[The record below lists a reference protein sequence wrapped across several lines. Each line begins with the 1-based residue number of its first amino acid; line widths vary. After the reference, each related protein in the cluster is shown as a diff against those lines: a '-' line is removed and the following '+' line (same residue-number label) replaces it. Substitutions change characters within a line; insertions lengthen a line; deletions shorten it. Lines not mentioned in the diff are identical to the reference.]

1 MIPTL
6 PEVSPIQAKYLSF
19 IDQLTALGFSG
30 DINTAYANRVVFS
43 TDNSIFQVIPQG
55 ALFPKT
61 TNDIQLL
68 ADLSNQAIFHDIVL
82 SPRGGGTGTNG
93 QSLTDGLIVDLS
105 KYMNHILEIN
115 VEEGWARVE
124 AGVAIEQLNCAM
136 KSHGLFF
143 PHPLTTSNGATI
155 GGMISANASE
165 HGAVIYDKTRDHVL
179 SLKAVLLDG
188 HLLESSPIDDNTLVS
203 IQNGNDYSAHAH
215 RIVDSVQK
223 NKAKEIHDSA
233 SISNNNSTGYDLKH
247 IRTQGGLFDLNAVL
261 CGSGGTLGFIVEAV
275 VTLQPIPAYS
285 ALVNVRYDSF
295 DASLKHVSELL
306 TVQPT
311 SIETI
316 HSNVLNLPRT
326 ESVWQS
332 VTEFFPTLAGE
343 KYQGVN
349 LIEFTGN
356 NEQDVAEKVK
366 LLTDNLDVLL
376 ELDER
381 NALGYTIAMGREQV
395 NKLSALR
402 KKSARLLL
410 DEHKLD
416 KHKTDINPEY
426 TPDFLSELYPSLQQI
441 KGAFDPKNQLNP
453 GKIATP
459 LEFGANLINTENVSL
474 RKQFNHEISAKNRD
488 YFKTAL
494 NDSNHDATSPSW
506 KSSRDRRHSPKGRAA
521 LIREWLRGLSELGV
535 DTKQASKSAK
545 NSHAFINFIPRIKN
559 TLEKRRGVYDFSHEV
574 HDAMTD
580 DVTNIYCTEDNP
592 SNIDETE
599 YRAKFSELYYSRYLR
614 PVKDYLKGFVE
625 FSTPFIALLPKPYN
639 WLISQRWINTLSNK
653 YIGLINNPELS
664 ALNLKKEMSRRGI
677 RLATPLAIESL
688 SPKDRSRAVI
698 VVQDVFTSYFET
710 QLVLDTME
718 ALSRLGFQ
726 AYLAPYLPNG
736 KPLHDHGFLKAF
748 NNTARKNLDMLQRL
762 SFYGLPFIGI
772 DPSMTLTYR
781 NEYTKAFGKSR
792 QIPKIHLMQ
801 EWLMKK
807 SEHLKKQPLACD
819 HSTYYLLTHHI
830 DMKHF
835 SPSIQDWQSIYCI
848 LGLSLNVEHLDF
860 DDAEEMYLNESSY
873 KETSTY
879 GYDHT
884 WKDTITKSGLLGKLV
899 STSYFERSQVRQCYK
914 LEISHPIQ
922 MLLKHLREASVD

>member
-6 PEVSPIQAKYLSF
+6 SEVSPIQAKYLSF
-19 IDQLTALGFSG
+19 IEQLKAIGFSG
-30 DINTAYANRVVFS
+30 DINLDYANRVVLS
-43 TDNSIFQVIPQG
+43 TDNSIYQILPQG
-55 ALFPKT
+55 VLYPKNT
-61 TNDIQLL
+61 KDIQILTN
-68 ADLSNQAIFHDIVL
+68 LSNQAVFHDIVV

-115 VEEGWARVE
+115 VEEGWVRVE
-124 AGVAIEQLNCAM
+124 TGMAIEQLNCAV

-143 PHPLTTSNGATI
+143 PQPLTTSNGSTI
-155 GGMISANASE
+155 GGMISDDASE
-165 HGAVIYDKTRDHVL
+165 QGSVMYGKTRDHVL
-179 SLKAVLLDG
+179 SLKTVLLDG
-188 HLLESSPIDDNTLVS
+188 YLLESAPIDDHTLAL
-203 IQNGNDYSAHAH
+203 IQSGGDYSAHAH
-215 RIVDSVQK
+215 RIVDSIQK
-223 NKAKEIHDSA
+223 NKAKEIKDTFPKLTQCL
-233 SISNNNSTGYDLKH
+233 TGYDLAH
-247 IRTQGGLFDLNAVL
+247 IRTHDGRFDMNAVL
-261 CGSGGTLGFIVEAV
+261 CGSEGTLGFIIEAKIN
-275 VTLQPIPAYS
+275 LLAIPTHA
-285 ALVNVRYDSF
+285 ALVNIRYDSF
-295 DASLKHVSELL
+295 EGALRHAGDLL
-306 TVQPT
+306 STQPT

-316 HSNVLNLPRT
+316 DSTVLNLAKAD
-326 ESVWQS
+326 SVWHS

-356 NEQDVAEKVK
+356 NEQDVAEKIK
-366 LLTDNLDVLL
+366 LLTDNLDILL
-376 ELDER
+376 VQDER
-381 NALGYTIAMGREQV
+381 SALGYTIAMGREQV

-410 DEHKLD
+410 D

-426 TPDFLSELYPSLQQI
+426 TPAFLGDLYPSLQQI
-441 KGAFDPKNQLNP
+441 KGAFDPRNQLNP

-459 LEFGANLINTENVSL
+459 FEFGANLIKTENVSL

-494 NDSNHDATSPSW
+494 SDSNHDVMSTSW
-506 KSSRDRRHSPKGRAA
+506 KNSRDRRYSPKGRAA
-521 LIREWLRGLSELGV
+521 LIREWLRALSELGV

-545 NSHAFINFIPRIKN
+545 NSRALINFIPRIKN

-580 DVTNIYCTEDNP
+580 GVTNTYCTEDYS

-599 YRAKFSELYYSRYLR
+599 YRAKFFELYYSRYLR

-664 ALNLKKEMSRRGI
+664 VLNLKKEMSRRGI

-736 KPLHDHGFLKAF
+736 KPLHVHGFLKAF

-781 NEYTKAFGKSR
+781 NEYTKSFGKSR

-819 HSTYYLLTHHI
+819 HSTYYLLTHRTDNNHS
-830 DMKHF
+830 
-835 SPSIQDWQSIYCI
+835 SPAIQDWQEIYRI
-848 LGLSLNVEHLDF
+848 LGLALSVQHIDF
-860 DDAEEMYLNESSY
+860 DDVEEMYLNESPH
-873 KETSTY
+873 KETSIY
-879 GYDHT
+879 GYDRT
-884 WKDTITKSGLLGKLV
+884 LKNTITKSRLLGKLV
-899 STSYFERSQVRQCYK
+899 STSYFNRSQVRQCYK
-914 LEISHPIQ
+914 LDISHPIQ
-922 MLLKHLREASVD
+922 MLLKHLREANVD